1 MIDREQMVN
10 ELIEYDINETN
21 RACREAFERIDS
33 YARKTDVQIA
43 ELYRQMTGGLYAVDN
58 ADKVH

>member
-33 YARKTDVQIA
+33 YSRKTDVQIE
-43 ELYRQMTGGLYAVDN
+43 ELYRQMTGGVYTSSP
-58 ADKVH
+58 DKPVH

>member
-33 YARKTDVQIA
+33 YARKTDVQIE
-43 ELYRQMTGGLYAVDN
+43 ELYRQMTGGVYTHDTN
-58 ADKVH
+58 SKVH